1 MSEETKTTTPE
12 AVEDT
17 SHADIAPV
25 APPVED
31 LPPKEA
37 QAVVDAE
44 SEGMPPPEVAIE
56 TQIVT
61 EAAEVAAEA
70 EAAAPP
76 VTAAEPVAAEPTD
89 PADDPALEA
98 GAVETDPVLEAEAAN
113 AEATPALSAEPSSS
127 DDAPTASAD
136 EPDAE
141 AERSEPLAT
150 PASMDELAVGMEV
163 AGMVKR
169 IALFG
174 AFVDIGVGKDALLH
188 ISQLGNPDVRNVED
202 VVAVGQALNVFI
214 LKVDREQGRIAVSMV
229 KPIGVPWEQLRIGAQ
244 VTGNIIKVESY
255 GVFLEFGAERPGM
268 IHVSEL
274 ADGYVKSPSDVV
286 QMGQEVTAQII
297 KLDRKKKR
305 IDLSVKALSQQEEK
319 QAAKFAREEQQ
330 EEYVPTAMEL
340 ALRSAMKSDDEFK
353 RGSSKR
359 DRRDDRRE
367 RRERDR
373 EDFFERTIRGHRN

>member
-12 AVEDT
+12 AENV

-56 TQIVT
+56 TQIVA

-70 EAAAPP
+70 ETAAA
-76 VTAAEPVAAEPTD
+76 PVAAEPTD
-89 PADDPALEA
+89 PADDPALTE

-113 AEATPALSAEPSSS
+113 VEAAPASS
-127 DDAPTASAD
+127 DDAPAAYAE

-141 AERSEPLAT
+141 TERSEPLAT
-150 PASMDELAVGMEV
+150 PASIDELAIGMEV
-163 AGMVKR
+163 AGTVKR

-202 VVAVGQALNVFI
+202 VVTVGQALNVFI

-229 KPIGVPWEQLRIGAQ
+229 KPIGVPWEQLRIGSQ

-330 EEYVPTAMEL
+330 DEYVPTAMEL

-353 RGSSKR
+353 RSSSKR